1 MEEKEVVVMEE
12 EDEEKMKCEEM
23 AVGKVKGNLTL
34 RQRRKWRKRRRS
46 RETDG
51 ERMKG
56 NRG

>member
-34 RQRRKWRKRRRS
+34 RQRRNRRRS